1 MTRRKKT
8 RSMADRVMIRTG
20 RRKDYKL
27 WRHENPDQVKSSDRY
42 TRKKLKQ
49 RKAQAARKIE
59 RQQSAPVLPL
69 HTSQSEDT

>member
-1 MTRRKKT
+1 MTRRKKS

-20 RRKDYKL
+20 RRKDYKQ

-49 RKAQAARKIE
+49 RKAQAARKQE

-69 HTSQSEDT
+69 HTDQSEGS

>member
-1 MTRRKKT
+1 MTRRKKS

-20 RRKDYKL
+20 RRKDYKQ

-49 RKAQAARKIE
+49 RKVQAARKQA
-59 RQQSAPVLPL
+59 RQQNAPVLPL
-69 HTSQSEDT
+69 HTDHSESS